1 MGKVPNWKT
10 FRMAIY
16 SVVVS
21 AWPCKWISTNLINVF
36 LESPYWRKFGSL
48 FLLFKAK
55 NPERKILLFR
65 KLKRPLYR
73 IWSLKFCLRNS
84 WKKQIQI
91 FLKQFSK
98 FGILNNL
105 RVGIKSCHNFLK
117 NCFSGNYGFG
127 HIY

>member
-1 MGKVPNWKT
+1 MQHWVKMGKVPNWKT

-16 SVVVS
+16 SVVGS

-65 KLKRPLYR
+65 KLKIPLYR
-73 IWSLKFCLRNS
+73 MWSLKLWLRNS
-84 WKKQIQI
+84 SKKQIQI

-98 FGILNNL
+98 FGILSQN
-105 RVGIKSCHNFLK
+105 CHNFLK
-117 NCFSGNYGFG
+117 NCFWGNYRVG